1 MPSVPVIITI
11 VAAYFAG
18 SVPFGYLIA
27 RRYGID
33 IRSIGS
39 GNIGATNVGRQLGRK
54 LGIVVFILDFAK
66 GAVPVAVA
74 RLLDLN
80 DWLPVAA
87 GLAAFLGHIFPVW
100 LGFRGGKGVATG
112 AGVVAVLLP
121 IPAVAALL
129 AWLACL
135 SATRYVS
142 IASVVAATVLTV
154 THLVSVPEPFGPA
167 ARILTAFCLLAMV
180 LVVVRHWSNLARL
193 YHGTEGQS
201 PETPAMNL
209 LGRVLHVLS
218 LGLWFGSGIFF
229 TFVVAVL
236 LFATLEGF
244 GKSPSGERP
253 TWLPLPADFDKS
265 AGTRLAGATIAPIFP
280 AYFALQGICG
290 LLSLITAYGFTR
302 GGPTRRIHRVRF
314 WVILLAMLT
323 VVAGWPLEQKV
334 SELRLLRNEGDP
346 AARASFGAWHT
357 ASLFLNFATIGLV
370 TAAMAM
376 AASLPSGTRKGE
388 K

>member
-121 IPAVAALL
+121 VPTLFALL
-129 AWLACL
+129 AW
-135 SATRYVS
+135 
-142 IASVVAATVLTV
+142 ATVL
-154 THLVSVPEPFGPA
+154 A
-167 ARILTAFCLLAMV
+167 ATRFMSLASLTAAAV
-180 LVVVRHWSNLARL
+180 LCLARL
-193 YHGTEGQS
+193 
-201 PETPAMNL
+201 
-209 LGRVLHVLS
+209 
-218 LGLWFGSGIFF
+218 
-229 TFVVAVL
+229 
-236 LFATLEGF
+236 
-244 GKSPSGERP
+244 
-253 TWLPLPADFDKS
+253 
-265 AGTRLAGATIAPIFP
+265 
-280 AYFALQGICG
+280 
-290 LLSLITAYGFTR
+290 
-302 GGPTRRIHRVRF
+302 
-314 WVILLAMLT
+314 
-323 VVAGWPLEQKV
+323 
-334 SELRLLRNEGDP
+334 
-346 AARASFGAWHT
+346 
-357 ASLFLNFATIGLV
+357 
-370 TAAMAM
+370 
-376 AASLPSGTRKGE
+376 
-388 K
+388 